1 MVESVG
7 YTDPAHRQNVA
18 GEYQDAQSAMQSG
31 VGAVVKGAVT
41 ETTLEVGGML
51 AEIVIEETAV
61 VLAAELMVEVVKPD
75 TSSPKKDMSIVA
87 RTPSMALEASSST
100 ESVIGSAW
108 ISEL

>member
-1 MVESVG
+1 MG
-7 YTDPAHRQNVA
+7 YTDPAHIQNVA
-18 GEYQDAQSAMQSG
+18 GEYHDAQSALQSG
-31 VGAVVKGAVT
+31 TRVVVKGAVV
-41 ETTLEVGGML
+41 EATLEIGEMVAG
-51 AEIVIEETAV
+51 IVIEEAAV
-61 VLAAELMVEVVKPD
+61 VLATELIVEVVKPD